1 MSRDYDAGQDF
12 SVNDNTAQ
20 PHHPFKVADNA
31 HHIDLAVLGLSGR
44 KSAFDI

>member
-1 MSRDYDAGQDF
+1 MFRGYDAGQDF

-20 PHHPFKVADNA
+20 PRRLFKFADNA
-31 HHIDLAVLGLSGR
+31 HHIDLAVLGLSGP